1 MLMRRKLVM
10 SAGVAVAVVSLA
22 GCQQKLVEGF
32 TVSANGS
39 VTISETS
46 IASYDDAA
54 GPLSVV
60 KPDPAAL
67 LTAAKKGTHA
77 FAGPGVGKP
86 VVTLVRLSKHVL
98 ELRVSQ
104 TMSSL
109 ALLNKHGDAFNPASL
124 TLDVSPAK
132 GVVPTPTD
140 PLGLTGPRTEKV
152 TVQAGD
158 SSGTSSAS
166 PSGDTFNV
174 THVGHN
180 WSFLVTENAKAF
192 AQERKEV
199 ASLTATLQKAGLSPT
214 ALVVQIHV
222 KLPGKVV
229 STNGKRLAGGV
240 VSWDL
245 FHLTSPKLS
254 LKTTD

>member
-1 MLMRRKLVM
+1 MHVRRSFAM
-10 SAGVAVAVVSLA
+10 SAGAALAVLSLT
-22 GCQQKLVEGF
+22 GCQQKVVEGF

-39 VTISETS
+39 VTISEVS
-46 IASYDDAA
+46 IVTYDDTA

-60 KPDPAAL
+60 KPAPAAL
-67 LTAAKKGTHA
+67 LAAAKKDTYA
-77 FAGPGVGKP
+77 FTGPGVAKP

-98 ELRVSQ
+98 ELTVSQ
-104 TMSSL
+104 KMSTL

-124 TLDVSPAK
+124 TLDVTPAK
-132 GVVPTPTD
+132 GTVPTPTD
-140 PLGLTGPRTEKV
+140 PLGLMGPRTEKV

-158 SSGTSSAS
+158 STGTSSAT
-166 PSGDTFNV
+166 PTGDTFNV
-174 THVGHN
+174 THVGHT
-180 WSFLVTENAKAF
+180 WTFLVTENAKDF

-199 ASLTATLQKAGLSPT
+199 ASLTTTAKKEGLSPN

-245 FHLTSPKLS
+245 FHLASPKLA
-254 LKTTD
+254 LKTTA